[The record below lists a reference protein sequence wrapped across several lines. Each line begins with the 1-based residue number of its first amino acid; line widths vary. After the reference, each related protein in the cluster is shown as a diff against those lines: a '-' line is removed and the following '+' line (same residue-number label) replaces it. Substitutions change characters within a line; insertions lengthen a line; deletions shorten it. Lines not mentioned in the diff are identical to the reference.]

1 MHLEHGSQ
9 VDFALNAARE
19 IVIIAAPKK
28 TTRKK
33 VDRFEAARGTATVKW
48 STDDLMKLL
57 RDDAS

>member
-1 MHLEHGSQ
+1 MHLEPGSQ

-33 VDRFEAARGTATVKW
+33 VDRFDAARGTAT
-48 STDDLMKLL
+48 DLSGAPMT
-57 RDDAS
+57 